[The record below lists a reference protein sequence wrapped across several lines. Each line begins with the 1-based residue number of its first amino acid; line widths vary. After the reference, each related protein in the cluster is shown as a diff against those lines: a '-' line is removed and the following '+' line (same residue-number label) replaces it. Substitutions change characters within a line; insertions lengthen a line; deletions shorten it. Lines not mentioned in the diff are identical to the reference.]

1 MDRAHFGFM
10 NRRAALKTL
19 SAALL
24 GAEAAA
30 CARHPAS
37 HFWPDPR
44 AARRFARVRVDPSR
58 VIRTVVGLRPYR
70 PSGFVVRAERLDDK
84 TVIHNYG
91 HGGGGITLS
100 WGTADLAVQE
110 AMLVDAPACAVVG
123 CGAVGLATARLLQRR
138 GRQVTIYARDLPPHT
153 TSNIA
158 GGQWAPY
165 SVVDDASMTPAFR
178 EQFVRA
184 ARLSHRHFQDLLGP
198 GYGVRWIENYVVSDD
213 PIRHGWFFEELP
225 ELFHDVGQ
233 LDPDQ
238 HPFRRRY
245 AQRFATMFV
254 EPPVYLPALTRDFQL
269 AGGRIVVR
277 DFADR
282 ASLMTLSEPLI
293 VNCTGLGARALFGD
307 TELTAVKGQLHVL
320 LPQPEVDYIVL
331 AGGLYMFPRSD
342 GILLGG
348 TFERDVW
355 TLEPNPDETRR
366 IREGHARLFGTT

>member
-1 MDRAHFGFM
+1 MDR
-10 NRRAALKTL
+10 RTALKTL
-19 SAALL
+19 ATALL
-24 GAEAAA
+24 GTDVAG
-30 CARHPAS
+30 CGRPGAS
-37 HFWPDPR
+37 RFWPEPS
-44 AARRFARVRVDPSR
+44 APRRFARVRVEPDR
-58 VIRTVVGLRPYR
+58 LIRTVVGLRPYR
-70 PSGFVVRAERLDDK
+70 PSGFVVRAERMDEK
-84 TVIHNYG
+84 TIIHNYG

-110 AMLVDAPACAVVG
+110 AMLIDAPGCAVIG

-165 SVVDDASMTPAFR
+165 SVVDDALMTPEFH

-184 ARLSHRHFQDLLGP
+184 ARLSHRHFQDLPGP
-198 GYGVRWIENYVVSDD
+198 SYGVRWIENYVVSDE
-213 PIRHGWFFEELP
+213 PIRRGWFFEELP
-225 ELFHDVGQ
+225 ELFHDTEP
-233 LDPDQ
+233 LTPDQ

-245 AQRFATMFV
+245 ALRFTTMLV
-254 EPPVYLPALTRDFQL
+254 EPPAYLPAITRDFQL

-282 ASLMTLSEPLI
+282 AGLMTLPESVI

-307 TELTAVKGQLHVL
+307 AELMAVKGQLHVL

-366 IREGHARLFGTT
+366 ILEGHLRLFGAT